1 MTQAG
6 TITLDS
12 CGTTLLGHDPL
23 DRPMGWE
30 QMPNENERCE
40 ALNECQRRS
49 CDDGRPTQRNPEMAK
64 PTQACPSAREHSEL
78 VQQRIVQ
85 RPEQGVKETDH
96 KGDVEPSMR
105 RQKGDPQTEILDA
118 DQAARTPD
126 GARASSKIDA
136 KMDQGTL
143 WSHEGEE
150 SHDADDRGHQEG

>member
-1 MTQAG
+1 
-6 TITLDS
+6 
-12 CGTTLLGHDPL
+12 
-23 DRPMGWE
+23 MGWE

-64 PTQACPSAREHSEL
+64 PTQRVRVRGSTRAGPTAH
-78 VQQRIVQ
+78 
-85 RPEQGVKETDH
+85 RPTSEQGVKETDH

>member
-1 MTQAG
+1 MNVNAAPA
-6 TITLDS
+6 
-12 CGTTLLGHDPL
+12 TTGGH
-23 DRPMGWE
+23 
-30 QMPNENERCE
+30 
-40 ALNECQRRS
+40 
-49 CDDGRPTQRNPEMAK
+49 QRNPRDGEAD
-64 PTQACPSAREHSEL
+64 PSVSECVEHSEL

-150 SHDADDRGHQEG
+150 SHDADDRGHQKGQGEGCSEDPWPVPIMVAEPPCQGRADRHRQGEWRGMR